1 MLMKNNDDNNVI
13 FTIKDTKLY
22 VPVVALSARDNR
34 KISKIL
40 SKEFERSVYWNEYKT
55 KSENIFNNV
64 LESIDYLL

>member
-22 VPVVALSARDNR
+22 IPVVALSARDNR
-34 KISKIL
+34 KLSKIL